1 MDQLRI
7 LVAEDEPLVAYDI
20 CESVESAG
28 YAVSGPFS
36 DISSAMLSFQK
47 DRPDCAILDVTLYD
61 GAVYPLAEKLI
72 AENVP
77 VIFHSG
83 NVSSDEVKRRFP
95 HSHALSKPC
104 PPAKIIDSLQNVLAE
119 A

>member
-1 MDQLRI
+1 MDQLKI
-7 LVAEDEPLVAYDI
+7 LIAEDEPIVAHDI

-28 YAVSGPFS
+28 YKVSGPFC

-47 DRPDCAILDVTLYD
+47 ERPDLAILDVTLYD
-61 GAVYPLAEKLI
+61 GAVYPLAEKLL

-95 HSHALSKPC
+95 QARALSKPC
-104 PPAKIIDSLQNVLAE
+104 PPGKIIDSVQMVLAE